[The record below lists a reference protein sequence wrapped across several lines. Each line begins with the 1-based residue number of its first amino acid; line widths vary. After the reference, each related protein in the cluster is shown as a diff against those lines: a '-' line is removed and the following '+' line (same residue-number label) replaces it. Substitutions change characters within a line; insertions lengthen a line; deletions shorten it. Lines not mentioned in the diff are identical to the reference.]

1 MDRFLEMQTF
11 NTVVETGSFVAAAE
25 LLQLSKAAVSRHVVE
40 LEKRLGIRL
49 LHRTTR
55 RLSLTPEGQVFYARG
70 KEVLAEL
77 DAVETEVT
85 ARRESV
91 SGLLRINAP
100 VTFGITH
107 LAPLWGL
114 FREQH
119 PQVAMDVT
127 LSDRVVDL
135 VEEGYDLAIR
145 IAALETSSLVSR
157 RLTTTRMTLCA
168 SPEYLR
174 RHGTPCHPSELSS
187 HQVIAYSYLATR
199 DDWHFDGPEGR
210 VVVTTRP
217 WMRTNNGETCR
228 AAALAHQGVILQ
240 PGFVVDAELA
250 AGRLVELLPEYR
262 STEIGIYAV
271 YPTRKHLSAKVRVLI
286 DFLATHFCGDFPR
299 AQVW

>member
-11 NTVVETGSFVAAAE
+11 NAVVETGSFVAAAE

-91 SGLLRINAP
+91 SGMLRINAP
-100 VTFGITH
+100 FTFGIAH

-119 PQVAMDVT
+119 PQVTLDVT

-174 RHGTPCHPSELSS
+174 RHGTPRHPGELGS

-262 STEIGIYAV
+262 CTEIGIYAV
-271 YPTRKHLSAKVRVLI
+271 YPSRKHLSAKIRVLI
-286 DFLATHFCGDFPR
+286 DFLATHFNSTGHGV
-299 AQVW
+299 A

>member
-11 NTVVETGSFVAAAE
+11 NAVVETGSFVAAAE

-174 RHGTPCHPSELSS
+174 RHGTPRHPSELSS

-240 PGFVVDAELA
+240 PSFLVGEELRR
-250 AGRLVELLPEYR
+250 GELVEVLKGYR
-262 STEIGIYAV
+262 SGEMGICAV
-271 YPTRKHLSAKVRVLI
+271 YPSRQHLAPKVRAMV
-286 DFLATHFCGDFPR
+286 DFLVEAFRTTAWP
-299 AQVW
+299 A

>member
-11 NTVVETGSFVAAAE
+11 NAVVETGSFVAAAE

-77 DAVETEVT
+77 DAVEAEVT

-100 VTFGITH
+100 FTFGIAH

-119 PQVAMDVT
+119 P
-127 LSDRVVDL
+127 
-135 VEEGYDLAIR
+135 
-145 IAALETSSLVSR
+145 
-157 RLTTTRMTLCA
+157 
-168 SPEYLR
+168 
-174 RHGTPCHPSELSS
+174 
-187 HQVIAYSYLATR
+187 
-199 DDWHFDGPEGR
+199 
-210 VVVTTRP
+210 
-217 WMRTNNGETCR
+217 
-228 AAALAHQGVILQ
+228 
-240 PGFVVDAELA
+240 
-250 AGRLVELLPEYR
+250 
-262 STEIGIYAV
+262 
-271 YPTRKHLSAKVRVLI
+271 
-286 DFLATHFCGDFPR
+286 
-299 AQVW
+299 

>member
-11 NTVVETGSFVAAAE
+11 NAVVETGSFVAAAE

-77 DAVETEVT
+77 DAVEAEVT

-100 VTFGITH
+100 FTFGIAH
-107 LAPLWGL
+107 LAPLWGV

-119 PQVAMDVT
+119 PQVTLDVT
-127 LSDRVVDL
+127 LSDRLVDL

-145 IAALETSSLVSR
+145 IAALENSSLVSR
-157 RLTTTRMTLCA
+157 RLATTRMTLCA

-174 RHGTPCHPSELSS
+174 RHGTPRHPGELSA
-187 HQVIAYSYLATR
+187 HQIIAYSYLATK
-199 DDWHFDGPEGR
+199 DDWHFQGPEGR
-210 VVVTTRP
+210 VVVSTRP
-217 WMRTNNGETCR
+217 WMHTNNGETCR

-250 AGRLVELLPEYR
+250 AGNLVELLPGYR
-262 STEIGIYAV
+262 STEIGIYAL
-271 YPTRKHLSAKVRVLI
+271 YPTRKHLSAKVRVLV
-286 DFLATHFCGDFPR
+286 DFLADRLAPHG
-299 AQVW
+299 AAA